1 MTKQTDHV
9 AVHAAKLTRLAEVAG
24 VDEVGRGPLAG
35 PVTAAAVILDPARPV
50 IGLRDSKKL
59 SEAARLRLAQEI
71 KQSALAW
78 SVAHASIAEI
88 DELNILHASMLAMQ
102 RAVQT
107 LSRAPLLALV
117 DGNRAP
123 QLDCRAHTIIKG
135 DDRVA
140 CISAASVI
148 AKVTRDALM
157 VAMAEDWPGYG
168 FEQHKGYGTA
178 LHRRKLQE
186 LGVTPNHRRSFAP
199 VREALQTEAL
209 QPAAEHPGLI
219 G

>member
-1 MTKQTDHV
+1 MSTPIDETRTSQLS
-9 AVHAAKLTRLAEVAG
+9 LTRLAEVAG

-35 PVTAAAVILDPARPV
+35 PVTAAAVILNPEQPV

-59 SEAARLRLAQEI
+59 SAKARERLAQEI
-71 KQSALAW
+71 QESALAW

-102 RAVQT
+102 RAVQA
-107 LSRAPLLALV
+107 LSTAPALALI

-123 QLDCRAHTIIKG
+123 QLDCAAHTIIKG

-140 CISAASVI
+140 CISAASVL
-148 AKVTRDALM
+148 AKVTRDDLM
-157 VAMAEDWPGYG
+157 IQLAENWPGYG

-178 LHRRKLQE
+178 LHRRKIKE
-186 LGVTPNHRRSFAP
+186 LGVTPMHRRSFAP
-199 VREALQTEAL
+199 VRQALKEALVD
-209 QPAAEHPGLI
+209 G
-219 G
+219 

>member
-1 MTKQTDHV
+1 MNTPIDETRRSQLS
-9 AVHAAKLTRLAEVAG
+9 LTRLAEVAG

-35 PVTAAAVILDPARPV
+35 PVTAAAVILNPEQPV

-59 SEAARLRLAQEI
+59 SAKARERLAQEI
-71 KQSALAW
+71 QESALAW

-102 RAVQT
+102 RAVQA
-107 LSRAPLLALV
+107 LSTAPALALI

-123 QLDCRAHTIIKG
+123 QLDCAAHTIIKG

-140 CISAASVI
+140 CISAASVL
-148 AKVTRDALM
+148 AKVTRDDLM
-157 VAMAEDWPGYG
+157 IQLAENWPGYG

-178 LHRRKLQE
+178 LHRRKIKE
-186 LGVTPNHRRSFAP
+186 LGVTPMHRRSFAP
-199 VREALQTEAL
+199 VRQALKEALVD
-209 QPAAEHPGLI
+209 G
-219 G
+219 